1 MVSTQ
6 SSGII
11 SSLPSD
17 VAQEALRRVTNLET
31 QSRAQDQGLAR
42 IWRML
47 FLLPRRVCNTV
58 LILIYCSIVPLLA
71 PRRTLS
77 IIWEAARIGHSCGVD
92 LSLIEDLTYN
102 SEWVEQAD
110 LRASLARHQAFQ
122 GKAFPAASSDTAWA
136 AGLRA
141 AGLQQCAVPLP
152 FDQDVVY
159 TASLDFVSNGRR
171 LQLTMQPLK
180 LEQSHRLA
188 RHFGAD
194 RFLELLVPSPDSVNI
209 PASLKGH
216 ASFFQETSKLVGK
229 IAFLLWPIVESLLH
243 QKRRISQTG

>member
-1 MVSTQ
+1 MGTQDTNIASTQEQLRPPVIDRPRPLSCSQESYGLTSSLEAGLQISFDHQTMVSTQ

-77 IIWEAARIGHSCGVD
+77 HYMGGSKDWPQ
-92 LSLIEDLTYN
+92 L
-102 SEWVEQAD
+102 W
-110 LRASLARHQAFQ
+110 
-122 GKAFPAASSDTAWA
+122 
-136 AGLRA
+136 
-141 AGLQQCAVPLP
+141 
-152 FDQDVVY
+152 
-159 TASLDFVSNGRR
+159 RR
-171 LQLTMQPLK
+171 LII
-180 LEQSHRLA
+180 
-188 RHFGAD
+188 
-194 RFLELLVPSPDSVNI
+194 N
-209 PASLKGH
+209 
-216 ASFFQETSKLVGK
+216 
-229 IAFLLWPIVESLLH
+229 
-243 QKRRISQTG
+243 